1 MFTALTMYVA
11 ILLLASWIPAHW
23 KRRLVGMGLFTDI
36 MVHVILQSMFGGD
49 AAGRAGL
56 LLAGVMINGT
66 MHLYR
71 KFAGYETPDKDWLIG
86 LPTQILRRYAYQEPI
101 DWDSGWVRHEGS
113 SKLAPPAA
121 QKPKRKSRAKAA
133 PAAPAKPR
141 QTAKRAPRVRGAK
154 Q

>member
-1 MFTALTMYVA
+1 MFTALTMYIAVM
-11 ILLLASWIPAHW
+11 LLASWIPAQW

-36 MVHVILQSMFGGD
+36 AVHVILQSMFGGD

-71 KFAGYETPDKDWLIG
+71 KMAGYEVPDKDWIIN
-86 LPTQILRRYAYQEPI
+86 LPTQLLRRYAYQEPV
-101 DWDSGWVRHEGS
+101 DWDSGWVRYEGTL
-113 SKLAPPAA
+113 SKLAPTK
-121 QKPKRKSRAKAA
+121 QKTKRNSQAKAA
-133 PAAPAKPR
+133 SSTTPR

-154 Q
+154 R